1 MCTTEFININIR
13 DFMYFQPKLILIA
26 RIFKSLPTLNSSMED
41 SCCACFALRRPEE
54 KKIRYQQVFA
64 VTLIVI

>member
-1 MCTTEFININIR
+1 MCTTEFINISIR
-13 DFMYFQPKLILIA
+13 DFMYFQPELILIA

-54 KKIRYQQVFA
+54 KKLDMDKFLQ
-64 VTLIVI
+64 

>member
-1 MCTTEFININIR
+1 
-13 DFMYFQPKLILIA
+13 MYFQPELILIA
-26 RIFKSLPTLNSSMED
+26 RIFKSLLTLNSSMED

>member
-1 MCTTEFININIR
+1 
-13 DFMYFQPKLILIA
+13 MYFQLELILIA

-41 SCCACFALRRPEE
+41 SCRACFALRRPEE
-54 KKIRYQQVFA
+54 KKISYRQVFT

>member
-1 MCTTEFININIR
+1 
-13 DFMYFQPKLILIA
+13 MYFQPKLILIA

-54 KKIRYQQVFA
+54 KRIRYRQVFE